1 MSNWFETGNR
11 DTIDGTFEVQKDGCG
26 CPKTNLSDPEW
37 GSPDRAFEVGT
48 GRAFDR
54 AEDGSWELSKYQPA

>member
-1 MSNWFETGNR
+1 MSWLETGNK
-11 DTIDGTFEVQKDGCG
+11 DTVSGTFEVKWTWGG
-26 CPKTNLSDPEW
+26 CPTTNLNEPEW
-37 GSPDRAFEVGT
+37 GSQDRTFEAGT